1 VGRNE
6 NITLVIGCN
15 ATLYIML
22 PPLIIFRGV
31 GMNKDLT
38 KGVPEDAIYSTS
50 LKGFINSEMVFN

>member
-1 VGRNE
+1 
-6 NITLVIGCN
+6 
-15 ATLYIML
+15 ML